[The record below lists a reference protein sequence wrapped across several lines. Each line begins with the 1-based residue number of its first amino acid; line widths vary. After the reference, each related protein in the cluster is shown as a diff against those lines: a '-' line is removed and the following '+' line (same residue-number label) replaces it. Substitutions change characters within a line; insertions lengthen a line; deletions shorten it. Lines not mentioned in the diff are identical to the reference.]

1 MGWKRPGASVG
12 FAECADIK
20 WKAHPCT
27 KAEKEMK
34 ELTHQNLSLARTIVL
49 ASILLAVS
57 GIIDLPG
64 QNRIGF
70 GLTHGDQDSAPPP
83 SPPFANLTPDNLDF
97 GNQVVR
103 RTSAVK
109 RITIQNTGGKSL
121 YIESVTVGGDNPNSF
136 VIASDTCTGATV
148 EANKACV
155 VGVTFTPTGTGGRN
169 ARLRFKDNA
178 LDSPQRLKLKGNGI
192 NSNDVPPF

>member
-1 MGWKRPGASVG
+1 
-12 FAECADIK
+12 
-20 WKAHPCT
+20 
-27 KAEKEMK
+27 MK
-34 ELTHQNLSLARTIVL
+34 EITHHKLSFARTIIL

-57 GIIDLPG
+57 GIIDFPG
-64 QNRIGF
+64 QNRIG
-70 GLTHGDQDSAPPP
+70 LTHGGQDAAPPP
-83 SPPFANLTPDNLDF
+83 SPPAATLTPDNLDF

-136 VIASDTCTGATV
+136 AITSDTCSGATV
-148 EANKACV
+148 DANKACV
-155 VGVTFTPTGTGGRN
+155 VGITFAPSGTGGRN
-169 ARLRFKDNA
+169 ARLRFNDNA